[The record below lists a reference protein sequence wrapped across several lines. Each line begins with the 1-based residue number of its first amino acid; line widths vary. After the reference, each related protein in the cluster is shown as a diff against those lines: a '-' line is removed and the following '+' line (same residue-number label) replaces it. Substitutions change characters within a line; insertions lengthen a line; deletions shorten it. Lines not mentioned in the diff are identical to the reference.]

1 MSLAERAREAA
12 RKHPFLLAGLRAGV
26 VNHRAAAEFLD
37 LNGDTDAIATGLRRF
52 AETLPE
58 YETESR
64 DVRVT
69 MHGGVGVVDSSVAT
83 GGDDSVNE
91 GNTDDRKVNKPM
103 LLVGETAIVPDAGD
117 GTAVVATGD
126 VDAAGLQA
134 VLGQLA
140 TEDVDVLAA
149 GVERTGTG
157 TALAVVVKRRAGP
170 STLQVVEDALAAVP
184 T

>member
-37 LNGDTDAIATGLRRF
+37 LDGDTDAVATGLRRF
-52 AETLPE
+52 AETLPA
-58 YETESR
+58 YGTEPR

-69 MHGGVGVVDSSVAT
+69 MHSGIGVVDSSVAT
-83 GGDDSVNE
+83 E
-91 GNTDDRKVNKPM
+91 GKNSGNKSNTDDSEAKTPM

-126 VDAAGLQA
+126 IDAAGLQA
-134 VLGQLA
+134 VLGRLA
-140 TEDVDVLAA
+140 TEGVDVLAA
-149 GVERTGTG
+149 GVERT
-157 TALAVVVKRRAGP
+157 ALAVVVERRAGP